1 MSSDCI
7 DLTMGKIKTQRRRL
21 QPYVRVIAGKKV
33 WFNGYATRI
42 SAASAMRILNRLRA
56 RGLRLS
62 SNAVARKQALALAK
76 KGKSSKKASKRKAS
90 KKRSAYKK
98 KSATKKRTSTK
109 KRVSSKRKSA
119 TKKRKSTKRKSL
131 KKKPSSGERQSGRRN
146 MRKFDYRRPSP
157 ALSATR
163 FVAGTKKR
171 GNDGNMWVIK
181 IASNGIRRWVKM

>member
-1 MSSDCI
+1 
-7 DLTMGKIKTQRRRL
+7 
-21 QPYVRVIAGKKV
+21 
-33 WFNGYATRI
+33 
-42 SAASAMRILNRLRA
+42 MRILNRLRA

-76 KGKSSKKASKRKAS
+76 KGVSSKKASKRKAS
-90 KKRSAYKK
+90 KKRLAYKK

-109 KRVSSKRKSA
+109 KRVSSKRKSM
-119 TKKRKSTKRKSL
+119 KKRKSTKRKSS
-131 KKKPSSGERQSGRRN
+131 KKKPTSGERQSGRRN

-171 GNDGNMWVIK
+171 GNDGNIWVIK